1 MASIKE
7 TYIKVINLIIRN
19 DVTKTN
25 EFFSYSSNTNISK
38 GRKPF
43 K

>member
-25 EFFSYSSNTNISK
+25 GFFSYNSNTNISK
-38 GRKPF
+38 GRKHF